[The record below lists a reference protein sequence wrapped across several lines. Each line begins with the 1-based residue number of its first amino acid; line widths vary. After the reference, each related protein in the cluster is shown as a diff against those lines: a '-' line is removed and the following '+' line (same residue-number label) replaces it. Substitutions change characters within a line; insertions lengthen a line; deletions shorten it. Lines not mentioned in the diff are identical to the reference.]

1 MVTFENHTDVIKAY
15 AELNRPLTKELIDD
29 LEAVSTHLEML
40 GEDDRWIIYVGQ
52 CRVCNH
58 KATIVTPAVNDIE
71 NEPCYNCGHDTMQP
85 IEVPEW
91 EDDG

>member
-15 AELNRPLTKELIDD
+15 AELSMPLPKNLIED
-29 LEAVSTHLEML
+29 LKAVATQLEMF
-40 GEDDRWIIYVGQ
+40 GEEDRWLVFEGQ
-52 CRVCNH
+52 CRVCNYMQ
-58 KATIVTPAVNDIE
+58 TVICPAVNDLD
-71 NEPCYNCGHDTMQP
+71 NQVCVNCNHDTMQP